1 LVGAPGHHL
10 FVKHIG
16 RRFEAASVVVAHR
29 EASDAA
35 SIGAHGAAFDRRR
48 DLNIVALALRNR
60 LGIGIAAVGQDT
72 DRGNRHDRAEKFLLQ
87 VGEPDLDQSFRP
99 IRMLR
104 GVDARQEI
112 LKPGGRMRFPIV
124 GKVWTTTTQDLA
136 DRILNL

>member
-1 LVGAPGHHL
+1 VP
-10 FVKHIG
+10 
-16 RRFEAASVVVAHR
+16 
-29 EASDAA
+29 
-35 SIGAHGAAFDRRR
+35 FD
-48 DLNIVALALRNR
+48 VHEPFQH
-60 LGIGIAAVGQDT
+60 V

-112 LKPGGRMRFPIV
+112 LEPGGRMRFPIV